1 MGENG
6 VFVFPDAATG
16 HAASSIDP
24 NLLLALQNN
33 GGFGG
38 GNGAWW
44 WIMFMWMMWD
54 RNGRNGNFNDYL
66 ASVNGN
72 EGRQYLADIM
82 NGRFDNLNNLAN
94 MLNTSVEGIKAGV
107 YGLQNSITQVAG
119 QIGMSGLQTIN
130 AIQAGNTS
138 ILSKLCECCCENRL
152 AICQQTNAL
161 QSTLAA
167 NHADDILQAEK
178 NAAGLQLQLAQLDGA
193 DKLAICQQTNTLQN
207 KDNSKAVEAQTKE
220 YEKAVKKVKE
230 LEDKIKA
237 AENAQEKFEGMR
249 NTAAEKYNDL
259 TREISAARKEQEKLI
274 EEGKSQGKAR
284 NVVQFGDQYKQWGD
298 VIKKLQS
305 EQTILT
311 NTQQSASKSIDKQSE
326 SLISLNEQLRLART
340 NADEEAQALEK
351 EKIAAGATAAD
362 IQKLRNEIAQL
373 TNTKAD
379 TLPQTLVELKAH
391 LNDLIAKEGDTSQF
405 ADIIGQINQKLEQ
418 GTQQGQQFN
427 QVFNETVRGPVQN
440 MVAMNSEMDQ
450 LKNRFQYFFSAI
462 NGIQLFKRAIRDAFD
477 SVKELD
483 AAMTEM
489 AVVTDYTIGDIWKQ
503 IDQYTS
509 EANKLGATTTDVIKS
524 MVLYTQQGLD
534 MAQATQ
540 LSTETM
546 KMARIAGLEG
556 AEATDLR
563 KHWVFI

>member
-82 NGRFDNLNNLAN
+82 NGRFDNLNTLAQL
-94 MLNTSVEGIKAGV
+94 LNTSVEGIKTGV
-107 YGLQNSITQVAG
+107 FGLQNAITEVSG

-207 KDNSKAVEAQTKE
+207 QAERDTNAILNAIAGQNTLITKE
-220 YEKAVKKVKE
+220 FCDLKE
-230 LEDKIKA
+230 RELQNKINTQGDIITQLRNQISNDHQTLQFNAAFHALDDKIDA
-237 AENAQEKFEGMR
+237 
-249 NTAAEKYNDL
+249 
-259 TREISAARKEQEKLI
+259 
-274 EEGKSQGKAR
+274 
-284 NVVQFGDQYKQWGD
+284 
-298 VIKKLQS
+298 
-305 EQTILT
+305 
-311 NTQQSASKSIDKQSE
+311 
-326 SLISLNEQLRLART
+326 
-340 NADEEAQALEK
+340 
-351 EKIAAGATAAD
+351 IAAKQPNTVPVQWPNLVGVNAT
-362 IQKLRNEIAQL
+362 
-373 TNTKAD
+373 
-379 TLPQTLVELKAH
+379 PY
-391 LNDLIAKEGDTSQF
+391 
-405 ADIIGQINQKLEQ
+405 IGQGYYPGGNF
-418 GTQQGQQFN
+418 GGWGSGF
-427 QVFNETVRGPVQN
+427 GG
-440 MVAMNSEMDQ
+440 
-450 LKNRFQYFFSAI
+450 
-462 NGIQLFKRAIRDAFD
+462 GI
-477 SVKELD
+477 V
-483 AAMTEM
+483 
-489 AVVTDYTIGDIWKQ
+489 Y
-503 IDQYTS
+503 
-509 EANKLGATTTDVIKS
+509 
-524 MVLYTQQGLD
+524 
-534 MAQATQ
+534 
-540 LSTETM
+540 
-546 KMARIAGLEG
+546 
-556 AEATDLR
+556 
-563 KHWVFI
+563 